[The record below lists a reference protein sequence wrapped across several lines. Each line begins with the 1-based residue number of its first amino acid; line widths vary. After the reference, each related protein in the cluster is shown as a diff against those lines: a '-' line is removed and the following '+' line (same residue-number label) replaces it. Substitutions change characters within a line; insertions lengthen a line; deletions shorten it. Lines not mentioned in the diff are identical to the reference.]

1 MLLTVTIKNSQGY
14 APNLARLWAPAA
26 PSQLWILLWGC
37 ALSQLSRHPGA
48 GAISLA
54 PHLSSDLRPSSVHTC
69 ITSCA
74 LSLSC
79 FCVSVCL
86 LLGQ

>member
-37 ALSQLSRHPGA
+37 ALSQALTSPWGWYY
-48 GAISLA
+48 L
-54 PHLSSDLRPSSVHTC
+54 PRPTLV
-69 ITSCA
+69 
-74 LSLSC
+74 
-79 FCVSVCL
+79 F
-86 LLGQ
+86 